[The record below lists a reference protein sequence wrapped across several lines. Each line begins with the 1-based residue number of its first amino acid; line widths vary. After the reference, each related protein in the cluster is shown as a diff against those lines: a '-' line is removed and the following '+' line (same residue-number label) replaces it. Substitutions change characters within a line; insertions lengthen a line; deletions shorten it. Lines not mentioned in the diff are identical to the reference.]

1 MTTLIQS
8 LTSKPRDTTDDRT
21 GNWNT
26 KVADNKREGEME
38 RKKKSACLLD

>member
-8 LTSKPRDTTDDRT
+8 LTSKPGDRTDDRT

-26 KVADNKREGEME
+26 KVADNKRG
-38 RKKKSACLLD
+38 RDGKKKKSACLLD